1 MKKVFSMV
9 AMMVLMNAAVAMAAS
24 DFVSYNRQDVTF
36 RDSKTQVDLM
46 GDKHVD
52 SDYIG
57 PTKAGVRVWKIG
69 NIQRGKSKQV

>member
-24 DFVSYNRQDVTF
+24 DLVSNNRQDTTL
-36 RDSKTQVDLM
+36 RNDRIQVELM

-52 SDYIG
+52 SDYID
-57 PTKAGVRVWKIG
+57 PTKAGVRV
-69 NIQRGKSKQV
+69 